1 MATCRVCRG
10 EYTSKKTC
18 PRCGKE
24 PLWETVDHSTLEF
37 YSSPVILLSLL
48 GIFGM
53 ACVIFGMLSTRESGR
68 GLFDP
73 IYVAVIL
80 LGVASIPA
88 GLYQQRWSWWERQW
102 AAEVY
107 EVRPVSVKS
116 LMIRLFVLAL
126 VTGLGFYVFFKLW
139 GSTGRENEIIWWQ
152 KMIFGSMYVSMHIS
166 LMGALTLFQLGKVL
180 EDLRNEVPQP
190 IYLDT
195 KKLQLLVQKESLQML
210 ECVNRKGQ
218 AYKPKNYKNYGVAVM
233 VEQKG
238 QMEFRMTFGLSD
250 GGGGITGS
258 QGTSL
263 VKMQDVV
270 RREQSRQ
277 WEVVTDRWG
286 RIQSLRPKSIVH
298 VITSS

>member
-10 EYTSKKTC
+10 EYTSGKTC

-37 YSSPVILLSLL
+37 YSSPIILLSLL
-48 GIFGM
+48 GVSGM
-53 ACVIFGMLSTRESGR
+53 ACVIFGLLSVRESGGR
-68 GLFDP
+68 LFDP
-73 IYVAVIL
+73 IYVAVVL

-88 GLYQQRWSWWERQW
+88 GLYQQKWSWWERQW
-102 AAEVY
+102 AAEAY
-107 EVRPVSVKS
+107 EVRPVPVKG
-116 LMIRLFVLAL
+116 LMIGLFVLAL
-126 VTGLGFYVFFKLW
+126 VTGLGFYVSFKLW
-139 GSTGRENEIIWWQ
+139 GRTGNEIIWWQ

-166 LMGALTLFQLGKVL
+166 LMGALTLFQLGRVL

-195 KKLQLLVQKESLQML
+195 KKLQLLVQREALQML
-210 ECVNRKGQ
+210 ECVNRSGQ
-218 AYKPKNYKNYGVAVM
+218 AYKPKDYKNYGMAVM
-233 VEQKG
+233 VEQKPP
-238 QMEFRMTFGLSD
+238 MKFRMTFGLSD
-250 GGGGITGS
+250 GGGAIAGS

-263 VKMQDVV
+263 VKMHGVV

-286 RIQSLRPKSIVH
+286 RIQSLRPKAIVQ